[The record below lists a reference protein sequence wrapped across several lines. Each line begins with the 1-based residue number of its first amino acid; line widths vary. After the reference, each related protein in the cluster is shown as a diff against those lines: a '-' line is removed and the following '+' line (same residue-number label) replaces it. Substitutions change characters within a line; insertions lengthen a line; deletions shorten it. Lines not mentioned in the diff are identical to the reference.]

1 MKRLNVNNYFMSN
14 KKFDV
19 RDYVDKNYKKFL
31 EEYEEN
37 MGLNG
42 LDYLWSLDSE
52 KEVDDVFESYE

>member
-1 MKRLNVNNYFMSN
+1 MSN

>member
-1 MKRLNVNNYFMSN
+1 MSN

-42 LDYLWSLDSE
+42 LDYLWSLESE
-52 KEVDDVFESYE
+52 EEVDDVFESYE